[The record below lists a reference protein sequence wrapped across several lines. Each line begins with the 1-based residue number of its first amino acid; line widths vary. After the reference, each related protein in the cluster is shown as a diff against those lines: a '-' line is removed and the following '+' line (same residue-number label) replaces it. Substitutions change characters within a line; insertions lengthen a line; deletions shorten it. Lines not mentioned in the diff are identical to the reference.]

1 MRYRFVTLDVFT
13 DRAFGG
19 NPLAVLPDAG
29 SLSDRQMQ
37 QIAREFNYS
46 ETTFVLPPADPG
58 AARRVRIFTPAAELP
73 FAGHP
78 TVGTAFALAALGEL
92 RGQGERID
100 ITLEEKAGPVPV
112 RVELDHGRPVRAT
125 LTAPARPH
133 RGAAVDAGR
142 VAAAL
147 SLEAGDVASA
157 PHPPCVA
164 GAPVDF
170 LFVALASPDAL
181 ARIRPRVEAAET
193 LLAQHGAVGV
203 FAYAAAGAGEA
214 ADFRARMFAP
224 GHGIAED
231 PATGAAA
238 AALAG
243 LHAGLDPA
251 REGTRAFLIAQGV
264 EMGRPS
270 LIEAQADKAGGE
282 VVAIRVGG
290 RCALMSEGEIEVPQ
304 E

>member
-19 NPLAVLPDAG
+19 NPLAVLPDARG
-29 SLSDRQMQ
+29 LSDRRMQ

-46 ETTFVLPPADPG
+46 ETTFVLPPIDPG
-58 AARRVRIFTPAAELP
+58 AARRVRIFTPSAELP

-78 TVGTAFALAALGEL
+78 TVGTAFALAELGEL
-92 RGQGERID
+92 GERAGRID
-100 ITLEEKAGPVPV
+100 ITLQENAGPVPV
-112 RVELDHGRPVRAT
+112 TVELDHGRPARAT

-147 SLEAGDVASA
+147 SLEAGDVANA

-170 LFVALASPDAL
+170 LFVALASRDAL
-181 ARIRPRVEAAET
+181 ARIRLRAEAAET
-193 LLAQHGAVGV
+193 LLAQHRAVGV
-203 FAYAAAGAGEA
+203 FVYAAAGAGDI

-243 LHAGLDPA
+243 LQALLDPA
-251 REGTRAFLIAQGV
+251 PSARHAFTIAQGV

-270 LIEAQADKAGGE
+270 LIEAAADKAGGE
-282 VVAIRVGG
+282 VTAIRVGG
-290 RCALMSEGEIEVPQ
+290 CCVMVSSGEIEVPGD
-304 E
+304 